1 GLKIAL
7 DFIDEVI
14 AILRASKDQ
23 ASGKLK
29 LIERFGLTEVQ
40 ADAIVKMRLGQLTG
54 LEREKIEE
62 ELKVLKE
69 KIAEFMDILANEY
82 RVLEIVKTEAQALC
96 DRFRDE
102 RRTEIAAI
110 TGEVDIEDLIPEE
123 ECVYTLTTMGYI
135 KRQPVE
141 AYSLQRRGGKG
152 IKGMTRRE
160 EDVAETMFTCSSH
173 DYIMFFTTKG
183 KVYRLKGYEI
193 PEGSRQSKGMNVVNL
208 LPLEGDE
215 KISSMIRVPDFG
227 GEEIKYLC
235 MVTRK
240 GIIKRTDLEQYKNLR
255 KSGIIA
261 INLDEG
267 DELSWVWLTDGND
280 DIIVATR
287 LGMSIRFN
295 ENDCR
300 PIGRTA
306 RGVKAIELK
315 EDDEVIGMCVIG
327 ENETDEKKVLTV
339 AETGLGRLSEH
350 NEYRL
355 QSRAGKGVLNY
366 HTEKY
371 GKVASVALVSPED
384 DIIMISSD
392 GILIRIPASQI
403 NIVSRTSKG
412 VRVMRLAE
420 GERVVSAIAVR
431 EAGKKDEEEEA
442 EDSEET
448 QGEGTASDEG
458 AKEE

>member
-1 GLKIAL
+1 
-7 DFIDEVI
+7 
-14 AILRASKDQ
+14 
-23 ASGKLK
+23 
-29 LIERFGLTEVQ
+29 
-40 ADAIVKMRLGQLTG
+40 MRLGQLTG

-82 RVLEIVKTEAQALC
+82 RVLELVKTEAQALC
-96 DRFRDE
+96 DKFRDE

-141 AYSLQRRGGKG
+141 TYTLQRRGGKG

-208 LPLEGDE
+208 LPLEADE
-215 KISSMIRVPDFG
+215 KISSMIKVPDFG

-240 GIIKRTDLEQYKNLR
+240 GIIKRTELDAYKNIR

-261 INLDEG
+261 INLDED
-267 DELSWVWLTDGND
+267 DELAWVWLTHGNA
-280 DIIVATR
+280 DIFVATR
-287 LGMSIRFN
+287 HGMGIRFN
-295 ENDCR
+295 ENDAR

-306 RGVKAIELK
+306 RGVKAIELA
-315 EDDEVIGMCVIG
+315 EGDEVVGMCVVG
-327 ENETDEKKVLTV
+327 ENDEGKTIFSVTESGIGRRSEPTDFTM
-339 AETGLGRLSEH
+339 
-350 NEYRL
+350 
-355 QSRAGKGVLNY
+355 QSRGGKGKKNY
-366 HTEKY
+366 DITKY
-371 GKVASVALVSPED
+371 GKVAAVELVD
-384 DIIMISSD
+384 DNNDLILISSD
-392 GILIRIPASQI
+392 GIVIRISAADV
-403 NIVSRTSKG
+403 NIVKRTGRG
-412 VRVMRLAE
+412 VSVMKVSE
-420 GERVVSAIAVR
+420 GERVVSATAVEIVGGES
-431 EAGKKDEEEEA
+431 EADSEIEEA
-442 EDSEET
+442 EE
-448 QGEGTASDEG
+448 
-458 AKEE
+458 

>member
-1 GLKIAL
+1 MK
-7 DFIDEVI
+7 
-14 AILRASKDQ
+14 SKN
-23 ASGKLK
+23 
-29 LIERFGLTEVQ
+29 RNF
-40 ADAIVKMRLGQLTG
+40 
-54 LEREKIEE
+54 
-62 ELKVLKE
+62 
-69 KIAEFMDILANEY
+69 
-82 RVLEIVKTEAQALC
+82 
-96 DRFRDE
+96 
-102 RRTEIAAI
+102 
-110 TGEVDIEDLIPEE
+110 
-123 ECVYTLTTMGYI
+123 
-135 KRQPVE
+135 
-141 AYSLQRRGGKG
+141 
-152 IKGMTRRE
+152 
-160 EDVAETMFTCSSH
+160 
-173 DYIMFFTTKG
+173 
-183 KVYRLKGYEI
+183 
-193 PEGSRQSKGMNVVNL
+193 
-208 LPLEGDE
+208 
-215 KISSMIRVPDFG
+215 
-227 GEEIKYLC
+227 
-235 MVTRK
+235 
-240 GIIKRTDLEQYKNLR
+240 KNIR

-431 EAGKKDEEEEA
+431 EAYDNALERLGIIEAMDNETYTPEMLKSLTLTQEDFDIALDKFKKKNGITP
-442 EDSEET
+442 SKFRT
-448 QGEGTASDEG
+448 KG
-458 AKEE
+458 AN